1 MKCEN
6 IESIAIE
13 TKQCVVF
20 IVALGMSL
28 PTVWNATCIFL

>member
-6 IESIAIE
+6 IESVAIE
-13 TKQCVVF
+13 TKQYVVF

-28 PTVWNATCIFL
+28 PTV